1 MTETNS
7 APRVIITG
15 AAGGIGSATA
25 TALRARGARVVGLDL
40 TAGDDIVACDV
51 TDQASVDAA
60 VSDAQQ
66 RLGGIDVLINCAGI
80 GDPQSAGE
88 RPGPDA
94 LRVLDINLLGTWR
107 VTAAALP
114 AVRAAKGRVINIAS
128 GLAHLTV
135 PFATAYTLSKRGV
148 VGYSDSLRLE
158 FGDEIDVTTIY
169 PGYIRTKIHESSSA
183 KGMSLEGAVPV
194 EQVGD
199 AAAAIVRAALDDDAP
214 RDLATS
220 RQGTASYALLRIA
233 PRGLVD
239 RLIRSGMRRNVK
251 AGRYDSSAMAS
262 DYVARVR
269 AAK

>member
-1 MTETNS
+1 MTQTYT

-15 AAGGIGSATA
+15 AAGGIGSATVA
-25 TALRARGARVVGLDL
+25 ALRARGAQVVGLDL
-40 TAGDDIVACDV
+40 TAGNGVVACDV
-51 TDQASVDAA
+51 TDQASVDTA
-60 VSDAQQ
+60 VAEARQ
-66 RLGGIDVLINCAGI
+66 RLGGIDVVINCAGI

-88 RPGPDA
+88 RPGEDA

-114 AVRAAKGRVINIAS
+114 AVRAAKGRVINVAS

-135 PFATAYTLSKRGV
+135 PFATAYTLSKRAV

-169 PGYIRTKIHESSSA
+169 PGYIRTKIHDSSAA

-194 EQVGD
+194 EQVED
-199 AAAAIVRAALDDDAP
+199 AAAALVRAALDDDPP

-233 PRGLVD
+233 PRGVVD
-239 RLIRSGMRRNVK
+239 RLIRRGVRRGVK
-251 AGRYDSSAMAS
+251 SGRYDSSQMAS

>member
-7 APRVIITG
+7 APRVVITG
-15 AAGGIGSATA
+15 AAGGIGSATVA
-25 TALRARGARVVGLDL
+25 ALRARGAQVVGLDVA
-40 TAGDDIVACDV
+40 AGEGIVACDV

-60 VSDAQQ
+60 VAEAQQ
-66 RLGGIDVLINCAGI
+66 RLGGIDVVVNCAGI

-114 AVRAAKGRVINIAS
+114 AVRAARGRVINIAS

-158 FGDEIDVTTIY
+158 FGDEIGVTTIY
-169 PGYIRTKIHESSSA
+169 PGYIRTKNHETSTA
-183 KGMSLEGAVPV
+183 KGMSLVGAVPV
-194 EQVGD
+194 EQVED
-199 AAAAIVRAALDDDAP
+199 AAAAVVRAALDDDPP

-239 RLIRSGMRRNVK
+239 RLIRRGMHRNVK
-251 AGRYDSSAMAS
+251 AGRYDSSQMAS

>member
-1 MTETNS
+1 MTQTTS

-25 TALRARGARVVGLDL
+25 TALRARGAQVVGLDL
-40 TAGDDIVACDV
+40 TAGDDIIACDV

-66 RLGGIDVLINCAGI
+66 RLGGIDVVVNCAGI

-88 RPGPDA
+88 RPGEDA
-94 LRVLDINLLGTWR
+94 MRVLNINLLGTWR

-135 PFATAYTLSKRGV
+135 PFATAYTLSKRAV

-158 FGDEIDVTTIY
+158 FGDEIDVTKIY
-169 PGYIRTKIHESSSA
+169 ESSAA

-194 EQVGD
+194 ERVED
-199 AAAAIVRAALDDDAP
+199 AAAAIVRAALDDDPP

-239 RLIRSGMRRNVK
+239 RLIRSAMRRNVK
-251 AGRYDSSAMAS
+251 AGR
-262 DYVARVR
+262 
-269 AAK
+269 